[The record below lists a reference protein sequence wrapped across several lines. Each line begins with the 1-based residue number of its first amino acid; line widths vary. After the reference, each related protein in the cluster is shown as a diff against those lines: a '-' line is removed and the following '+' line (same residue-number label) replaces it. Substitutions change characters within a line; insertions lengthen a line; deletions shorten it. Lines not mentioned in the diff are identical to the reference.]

1 MILSDRDIFRLLE
14 AGLLRVEPFDPS
26 IVRENGLDL
35 RLGRVFCRLRETA
48 RVFDTR
54 GSYEPSEFYECFE
67 VGDGEG
73 FVIGPREL
81 VLAHTMET
89 VCLPSDVVGLVNLR
103 STFARTGIYIPPTVV
118 DAGFCGQLTVELVGS
133 SFPVKLYP
141 GQRFLHLVLLRT
153 LSPAARPYS
162 GRYQGQRGVTLPKTP
177 A

>member
-1 MILSDRDIFRLLE
+1 MILGDKDIRSMISR
-14 AGLLRVEPFDPS
+14 GLLRVDPFDPG

-35 RLGRVFCRLRETA
+35 RLGRIFCLLRETA
-48 RVFDTR
+48 RVLDTR
-54 GSYEPSEFYECFE
+54 RGLDPRLFYECVE

-73 FVIGPREL
+73 FVVEPRRL
-81 VLAHTMET
+81 YLAHTVERI
-89 VCLPSDVVGLVNLR
+89 CLPEDVVGLVNLR

-141 GQRFLHLVLLRT
+141 GQRFLHLVLVRT
-153 LSPAARPYS
+153 TSPVEKPYR
-162 GRYQGQRGVTLPKTP
+162 GRYQGQTGVTLPRLP